1 MHPIHHCLIAR
12 EPVALERIATVASH
26 PQASGQCATFLRTRL
41 PAATIVLTASTADAV
56 RLVAEREDGEPWA
69 ALGSRAAAALYGC
82 AVLEEQVEDPPGSET
97 RFVWIA
103 REPADA
109 AAGGRWKTALM
120 FREATDDRPGWLVR
134 CLAEFADRDVNLT
147 RIESRPRRR
156 GLGTYMFFVD
166 LDGRRGRRAGRRGDR
181 RTALP
186 RRGRAGTRVVSGGSI
201 ARLRAVMATAVPPG
215 PSGSVPLG
223 DHPRHGPASDG
234 RGRWSGGRV
243 LVLNATYEPINVCT
257 VRRATV
263 LLLKEKAEVI
273 EIGSQTLHWAN
284 GSLAKP
290 VVIRLITYVRV
301 PRDTHKRKI
310 TRRAVF
316 ARDGW
321 ECQYCGARTSL
332 TVDHVIP
339 RSKGG
344 TSGWDNIVASCAPCN
359 RRKGDRLPHQV
370 DMHPRVK
377 PRIPSPHIFIQLASP
392 TIPATWKQYLPLH
405 EAA

>member
-1 MHPIHHCLIAR
+1 M
-12 EPVALERIATVASH
+12 
-26 PQASGQCATFLRTRL
+26 
-41 PAATIVLTASTADAV
+41 
-56 RLVAEREDGEPWA
+56 
-69 ALGSRAAAALYGC
+69 
-82 AVLEEQVEDPPGSET
+82 
-97 RFVWIA
+97 
-103 REPADA
+103 
-109 AAGGRWKTALM
+109 
-120 FREATDDRPGWLVR
+120 
-134 CLAEFADRDVNLT
+134 
-147 RIESRPRRR
+147 
-156 GLGTYMFFVD
+156 
-166 LDGRRGRRAGRRGDR
+166 
-181 RTALP
+181 
-186 RRGRAGTRVVSGGSI
+186 
-201 ARLRAVMATAVPPG
+201 
-215 PSGSVPLG
+215 
-223 DHPRHGPASDG
+223 
-234 RGRWSGGRV
+234 

-290 VVIRLITYVRV
+290 VVIRLITYVRI

-321 ECQYCGARTSL
+321 ACQYCGARTSL

-377 PRIPSPHIFIQLASP
+377 PRIPSPHIFIQLAVADDP
-392 TIPATWKQYLPLH
+392 GDLEAVPAARSGLSGSGRVQPPSGARRCRTKGRRPVARRHHWTTKGPVD
-405 EAA
+405 AGPFGC